1 VVVVVVGSG
10 AAVVVVEVDVVGGSV
25 VDVAV
30 AVGPPTCSV
39 AGSDPREQAPSATS
53 AMATATA
60 RRVDTIMGID
70 ATSRLDEWAVTSPL
84 HSPAMALR
92 DDVRSFIDQAWDDDI
107 EPTLHDYIRIPNESP
122 AFDPDWEAHGHMAAA
137 VELVRTWWERR
148 LADAGID
155 DATVTEHTLAGR
167 TPVLVADIP
176 ATAGATEAGTV
187 LLYGHLDK
195 QPPMLPW
202 SDGLDPW
209 TPVRRGDR
217 LYGRGSADDGYAVFA
232 ALAAVEAVRAGGG
245 EHARCVILIEASEES
260 GSPDL
265 PAHVDALGDRLGSPS
280 LVVCLDSGC
289 ATYDRLWV
297 TTSLR
302 GFVGLTVRVDVLT
315 AGVHSGSAGGVVPSS
330 FRVLRQLLD
339 RVEDSSTGELVVPEL
354 HAPIPAER
362 EAQLHDAVEAAGD
375 AVGGV
380 FPFVGGVVPTG
391 ATAADRLRNRT
402 WRPAVEVIAA
412 DGLPVVGHG
421 GNVLRPAT
429 TLELVFRL
437 PPTVDARVAAD
448 AVRTVLLADPP
459 EGASVAVDVRFAQSG
474 WDAPAT
480 APWLA
485 DAVQH
490 ASSSAFGQPA
500 AAMGEGGSIPFMG
513 MLGERFPDAQFIVT
527 GVLGPGAGHHGPD
540 EHLMVPYAAGITHAV
555 AHILDAHA
563 HARR

>member
-1 VVVVVVGSG
+1 MVLP
-10 AAVVVVEVDVVGGSV
+10 ADARALID
-25 VDVAV
+25 DWW
-30 AVGPPTCSV
+30 
-39 AGSDPREQAPSATS
+39 AT
-53 AMATATA
+53 
-60 RRVDTIMGID
+60 
-70 ATSRLDEWAVTSPL
+70 
-84 HSPAMALR
+84 
-92 DDVRSFIDQAWDDDI
+92 DI

-122 AFDPDWEAHGHMAAA
+122 AFDPDWAEHGHMARA
-137 VELVRTWWERR
+137 VALVRTWWERR
-148 LADAGID
+148 LAAAGID
-155 DATVTEHTLAGR
+155 DATVTEHELPGR
-167 TPVLVADIP
+167 TPVLLADLP
-176 ATAGATEAGTV
+176 ATPGAEGAGTV

-202 SDGLDPW
+202 SEGLGPW
-209 TPVRRGDR
+209 EPVRRGDR
-217 LYGRGSADDGYAVFA
+217 LYGRGAADDGYAAFA
-232 ALAAVEAVRAGGG
+232 ALAAIEAVRATGGS
-245 EHARCVILIEASEES
+245 HARCVVLVEASEES

-265 PAHVDALGDRLGSPS
+265 AAHVDALGDRLGAPD

-302 GFVGLTVRVDVLT
+302 GFVGMTVRVDVLD

-330 FRVLRQLLD
+330 FRLLRRLLD
-339 RVEDSSTGELVVPEL
+339 RIEDPVTGELLVPEL

-362 EAQLHDAVEAAGD
+362 EAQLHVAVDAAGA

-380 FPFVGGVVPTG
+380 FPFVPGVVSTG
-391 ATAADRLRNRT
+391 AAAADRLRNRT

-421 GNVLRPAT
+421 GNVLRPFT

-437 PPTVDARVAAD
+437 PPPVDAAVAAE
-448 AVRTVLLADPP
+448 AVRRTLLADPP
-459 EGASVAVDVRFAQSG
+459 EGARVSVDVRFAQSG

-480 APWLA
+480 SPWLA
-485 DAVQH
+485 AALDQ
-490 ASSSAFGQPA
+490 ASLAAFGEPV

-513 MLGERFPDAQFIVT
+513 MLGERFPDAQFLVT

-540 EHLMVPYAAGITHAV
+540 EHLVVPYAAGVTHAV
-555 AHILDAHA
+555 AEVLLA